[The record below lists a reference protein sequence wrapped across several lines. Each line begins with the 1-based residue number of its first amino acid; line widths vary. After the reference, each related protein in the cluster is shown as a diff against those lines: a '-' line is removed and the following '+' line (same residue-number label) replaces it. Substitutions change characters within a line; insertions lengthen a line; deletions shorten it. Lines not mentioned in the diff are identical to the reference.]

1 MIRRPPRS
9 TLFPYT
15 TLFRSILGLAA
26 RRIAAPVRALPVPL
40 GDVHLDRVRLPRRA
54 YAVRLARPEL
64 VLRGRGPGGL
74 PEGPLLPVPERVDRP
89 ADAAPLPALELG
101 PRGYHRCVGLH
112 QRRRTGAVPERR
124 FARREAEGGRRPPPD
139 VAGGRPRPGAGPR
152 GRGPAA
158 RGAPP

>member
-1 MIRRPPRS
+1 
-9 TLFPYT
+9 
-15 TLFRSILGLAA
+15 
-26 RRIAAPVRALPVPL
+26 PVPL

-139 VAGGRPRPGAGPR
+139 VAGAVRAGTLRAVARR
-152 GRGPAA
+152 GGQVTATQEVKTA
-158 RGAPP
+158 GAPARLAIAPDRA